1 MTSRSAR
8 RRAVVT
14 VSLTAL
20 TAVLVGTLPAA
31 NAVDLPVAPG
41 RAGAESCPP
50 VPPHQDP
57 ADAAYYD
64 FVSTYRSACAARQN
78 WDRTFADATATTVVD
93 GQVPLSV
100 TASSALAGALAS
112 LKVGGKEY
120 IASGG
125 HGAALQY
132 AFHAWHAGAVATE
145 CYNPTHAGSRLDD
158 VGFGPPYHGPS
169 TSALYQLAS
178 TGTTIRTTVRPA
190 MFIERS
196 DSEPG
201 WNSCRSADH
210 QPDRLPYSAGLS
222 PYWLNTEV
230 RLAPDHGLAGLAN
243 VIKLSAVL
251 DSEDELHEHF
261 SGVLVAYL
269 QRDFTAT
276 YTYDPATNAV
286 RPFSGDLATRLP
298 SIRCTADGAYCLGI
312 YFPAADLPEA
322 YYYTMTRAPFPY
334 NGYFGEHTVQMTAP
348 TSRIGA
354 GATTRLRYDTYLV
367 VGNLDRTASTLAAV
381 HQRLGQ
387 PGSP

>member
-1 MTSRSAR
+1 MTIRSAR
-8 RRAVVT
+8 RRAIVA
-14 VSLTAL
+14 VSLAAL
-20 TAVLVGTLPAA
+20 AVALVGTLPAA
-31 NAVDLPVAPG
+31 HAADAPVAGAPG
-41 RAGAESCPP
+41 ATESCPP
-50 VPPHQDP
+50 VPTNQDP
-57 ADAAYYD
+57 ADPTYYD
-64 FVSTYRSACAARQN
+64 FVSTYRSACAERRN
-78 WDRTFADATATTVVD
+78 WDRTFADATASTLVD
-93 GQVPLSV
+93 GRVELSV

-112 LKVGGKEY
+112 LKVGGREY

-132 AFHAWHAGAVATE
+132 AFHAWHAGTEATE
-145 CYNPTHAGSRLDD
+145 CYNPTQAGSRLDD

-178 TGTTIRTTVRPA
+178 TGTTIRTAVRPA
-190 MFIERS
+190 MFIERT

-251 DSEDELHEHF
+251 DSEDALYEHF

-276 YTYDPATNAV
+276 YTYDPAT
-286 RPFSGDLATRLP
+286 RTLSQFSGNLATRLP

-322 YYYTMTRAPFPY
+322 YYYSMTRAPFPY
-334 NGYFGEHTVQMTAP
+334 NAYFGEYTTQMTAP
-348 TSRIGA
+348 TSRVGA
-354 GATTRLRYDTYLV
+354 GGTTRLRYDTYLV
-367 VGNLDRTASTLAAV
+367 VGNLARAADTLAEV
-381 HQRLGQ
+381 HQALG
-387 PGSP
+387 